1 MIKLNLR
8 LPTIDNT
15 KCIARVSRVFSNKA
29 DIDEN

>member
-1 MIKLNLR
+1 MIELNLR

-15 KCIARVSRVFSNKA
+15 KCIARVANKA